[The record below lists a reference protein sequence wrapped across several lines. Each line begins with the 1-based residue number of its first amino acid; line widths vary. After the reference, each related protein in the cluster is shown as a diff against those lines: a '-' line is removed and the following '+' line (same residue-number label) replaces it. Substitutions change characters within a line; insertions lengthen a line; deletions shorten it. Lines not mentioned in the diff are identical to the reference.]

1 MGSRCKGAEE
11 ELRGVR
17 VGCRREKKMGN
28 WRRDGEDKFTSGG
41 MVVVEGKRGR
51 EVKKKKKEGSTWFG
65 RAKLLEGE
73 RAITEL
79 R

>member
-1 MGSRCKGAEE
+1 
-11 ELRGVR
+11 
-17 VGCRREKKMGN
+17 MGN